1 LRSVPGWLVWLKWI
15 SFIKHGYSACL
26 KLQFPAGKTYQCV
39 VDGVA
44 AVCHVR
50 DAGRLATV
58 DWQLDIWINVVI
70 LLAQLVA
77 LRLATYFALRWRL
90 R

>member
-1 LRSVPGWLVWLKWI
+1 MPGWLVWLKWL

-26 KLQFPAGKTYQCV
+26 KLQFTKDETYSCLQ
-39 VDGVA
+39 DGVA
-44 AVCHVR
+44 ASCNAR

-58 DWQLDIWINVVI
+58 DWQLATWVNAVI
-70 LLAQLVA
+70 LLAQLAA
-77 LRLATYFALRWRL
+77 LRVATYFALRWRL

>member
-1 LRSVPGWLVWLKWI
+1 MPAWLAWLKWV
-15 SFIKHGYSACL
+15 SFIKHGYSAAL
-26 KLQFPAGKTYQCV
+26 KLQFPAGKTYACV
-39 VDGVA
+39 VSGVA

-50 DAGRLATV
+50 DVGRLASV
-58 DWQLDIWINVVI
+58 DWQLDIWVNVVI

-77 LRLATYFALRWRL
+77 LRVATYFALRWRL